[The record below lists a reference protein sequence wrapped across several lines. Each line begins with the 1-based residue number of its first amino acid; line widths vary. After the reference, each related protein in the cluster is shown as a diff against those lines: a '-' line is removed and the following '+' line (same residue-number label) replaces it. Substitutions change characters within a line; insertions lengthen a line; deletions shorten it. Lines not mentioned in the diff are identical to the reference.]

1 MSLGSPHEENSQES
15 ANMTFL
21 VFFVGDGYF
30 MGATHLVTV
39 SVIDLLGAA
48 SLLTSPHG

>member
-1 MSLGSPHEENSQES
+1 MSLGSPHEEDGQES

-21 VFFVGDGYF
+21 VFFMGYGDF

-39 SVIDLLGAA
+39 SVID
-48 SLLTSPHG
+48 